1 MQLYRSLSDDNAV
14 DENPASPTAQWDKM
28 DDGQHILEVNTWIL
42 VPLCGNTT
50 CRVCERGSSSGR
62 RLVFM
67 TFHSLS
73 PNEASQARQIS
84 TVAKHGP
91 KGKKKDEE
99 RGDRKT
105 DQLLTDQRSNG
116 SSALSD
122 G

>member
-1 MQLYRSLSDDNAV
+1 
-14 DENPASPTAQWDKM
+14 
-28 DDGQHILEVNTWIL
+28 
-42 VPLCGNTT
+42 
-50 CRVCERGSSSGR
+50 
-62 RLVFM
+62 M

-105 DQLLTDQRSNG
+105 DQLLTKEVMDHQLFRMD
-116 SSALSD
+116 D
-122 G
+122 GVIGYS